1 MDISSI
7 LILMIVS
14 GVIGVG
20 IGYLVHQNREAKL
33 SQWRSLAAAKK
44 LTFTPGTWSL
54 FGVTIASV
62 QGEYKEC
69 YLTLATVQK
78 SQGKSSV
85 TYTQITVR
93 PERRAKDKLGPEK
106 FPLGQPLAY
115 YDLKTWLNGQSP
127 LYSDSKL
134 PITIEANG
142 AAFVYEERGIIT
154 DNNFLGRLFD
164 FLAELPHT
172 YPEVISLGGE
182 AVSALEQI
190 ASESSEELQA
200 VAQQLLRDISAETQR
215 LKWDNE
221 RSFCP
226 RCLTGCVTYE
236 VSTGWWSSLTF
247 YGCRTCRQS
256 REFLK
261 GSLIAVL
268 DSQMEAELVERQAR
282 VRVNWL
288 RRRSLFDFHWVEIVQ
303 ASDEEVERFAVQAG
317 NDTDEWRKSR
327 YAQMPCVVSAQC
339 RLSENTLRILER
351 MFGEVK
357 VETSPSPKIV

>member
-1 MDISSI
+1 MDISSFVA
-7 LILMIVS
+7 LVIVS
-14 GVIGVG
+14 CVVGVG
-20 IGYLVHQNREAKL
+20 IGYLVHQNRETKL

-69 YLTLATVQK
+69 YLALTTVQK

-93 PERRAKDKLGPEK
+93 PKHQVRDKLDPAK
-106 FPLGQPLAY
+106 FPLGQPLTY
-115 YDLKTWLNGQSP
+115 HDLKIWLRGQGPS
-127 LYSDSKL
+127 YSGGRL

-142 AAFVYEERGIIT
+142 SAFVYEERGVIT
-154 DNNFLGRLFD
+154 DNNFLGNLFD
-164 FLAELPHT
+164 FLVELART
-172 YPEVISLGGE
+172 YPEVVSLGGE

-215 LKWDNE
+215 LKLDNDWP
-221 RSFCP
+221 FCP
-226 RCLTGCVTYE
+226 RCLTGCAPYE
-236 VSTGWWSSLTF
+236 VSMGWWSSLTF

-268 DSQMEAELVERQAR
+268 DSQMEAEMETKRTEWQER

-288 RRRSLFDFHWVEIVQ
+288 RRRSLFDFSWVEIVQ

-317 NDTDEWRKSR
+317 NDTDEWRKPR
-327 YAQMPCVVSAQC
+327 YERMPCTVSAQC
-339 RLSENTLRILER
+339 QLSENTLRILER
-351 MFGEVK
+351 MFGEVG
-357 VETSPSPKIV
+357 VEV